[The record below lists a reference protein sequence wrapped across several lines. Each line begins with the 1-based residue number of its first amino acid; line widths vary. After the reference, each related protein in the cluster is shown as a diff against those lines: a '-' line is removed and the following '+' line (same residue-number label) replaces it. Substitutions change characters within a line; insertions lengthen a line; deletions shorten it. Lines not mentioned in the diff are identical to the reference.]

1 MADGDKIKQ
10 VFWNIAENA
19 VRAMRE
25 GGVLRVSIERMGDD
39 WQVSFADTGTG
50 MTPQQTEKIFEPFQ
64 SNFEG
69 GTGLGLAVVY
79 QIVQAH
85 EGKVWAR
92 SKPGQGTTFVLRL
105 RRLDA
110 ERSVAVG
117 SSRPWRR
124 SKPSQSH
131 SSGDSL
137 QRPPGQG
144 GRVANILVCD
154 DERSICEML
163 DIALRRE
170 GHRVETVNSGQ
181 AAKNKI
187 DGNLYDLIITDIKM
201 PNIDGI
207 EVLKHA
213 HRVSPDSPVILITA
227 VDDYEAAVEAVKA
240 GGASDYIRK
249 SPGLVDEIKLAI
261 NRVLEKLSL
270 SKQNFALRRDNAA
283 HNSLDN
289 IIGSSAAMEK
299 LKQTLRTVASTAST
313 VLIHGESGTGKE
325 LVARAVHI
333 CSPRAGEP
341 FVSVNCGAFPET
353 LLESE
358 LFGYLKGAFTG
369 ANQNKRGLFEVAGG
383 GTIFLDEISEM
394 TLAMQVKLLR
404 VLQERTV
411 RPVGGTSEIPIDVRV
426 IAATN
431 RDLDKAVAENLF
443 REDLYYR
450 LNVIPIRVPNL
461 RERREDIPLLANH
474 FQKKYAAA
482 AGRSILRVNKE
493 SLEALCGYEW
503 PGNVRQLE
511 NTVERAVAL
520 ETTEELHVELPAE
533 RPKARAAAAGVGISG
548 NMGEVAAGRGA
559 AARGRH
565 GNLRCRHRAHASA
578 DFAGALKRRA
588 DEGRRSAGNFL
599 PVVPAFDEEVR
610 AVAASSEPRVPS

>member
-1 MADGDKIKQ
+1 
-10 VFWNIAENA
+10 
-19 VRAMRE
+19 
-25 GGVLRVSIERMGDD
+25 
-39 WQVSFADTGTG
+39 
-50 MTPQQTEKIFEPFQ
+50 
-64 SNFEG
+64 
-69 GTGLGLAVVY
+69 
-79 QIVQAH
+79 
-85 EGKVWAR
+85 
-92 SKPGQGTTFVLRL
+92 
-105 RRLDA
+105 
-110 ERSVAVG
+110 
-117 SSRPWRR
+117 
-124 SKPSQSH
+124 
-131 SSGDSL
+131 
-137 QRPPGQG
+137 
-144 GRVANILVCD
+144 VANILVCD

-163 DIALRRE
+163 DIALRRD
-170 GHRVETVNSGQ
+170 GHRVETVQSGQ

-187 DGNLYDLIITDIKM
+187 DGNLFDLIITDIKM

-207 EVLKHA
+207 EVLRHA

-270 SKQNFALRRDNAA
+270 SKQNFALRRDAA
-283 HNSLDN
+283 SHNSLDN
-289 IIGSSAAMEK
+289 IIGSGPAMEK
-299 LKQTLRTVASTAST
+299 LKQTVRTVASTAST

-333 CSPRAGEP
+333 CSPRATEP
-341 FVSVNCGAFPET
+341 FVSVNCGAFPES

-411 RPVGGTSEIPIDVRV
+411 RPVGGTSEISIDVRV
-426 IAATN
+426 VAATN

-461 RERREDIPLLANH
+461 RERREDILLLANH
-474 FQKKYAAA
+474 FLKKYAGAA
-482 AGRSILRVNKE
+482 NRSILRVNKD
-493 SLEALCGYEW
+493 SLDALCDYEW

-520 ETTEELHVELPAE
+520 EMSDELHVELPAE
-533 RPKARAAAAGVGISG
+533 RPKARAAAAGAGVAGGMSEIGAGAVLPEGVGMEVYVANIERGLLQNALEHSSGVQTKAADLLGISY
-548 NMGEVAAGRGA
+548 RSF
-559 AARGRH
+559 RH
-565 GNLRCRHRAHASA
+565 LMKKYE
-578 DFAGALKRRA
+578 L
-588 DEGRRSAGNFL
+588 
-599 PVVPAFDEEVR
+599 
-610 AVAASSEPRVPS
+610 

>member
-1 MADGDKIKQ
+1 MRDGGTLK
-10 VFWNIAENA
+10 V
-19 VRAMRE
+19 
-25 GGVLRVSIERMGDD
+25 GIERLGDD

-92 SKPGQGTTFVLRL
+92 SKPGQGTTFVLQ
-105 RRLDA
+105 
-110 ERSVAVG
+110 VAPARCRTAHHRKAYDRKLTPE
-117 SSRPWRR
+117 S
-124 SKPSQSH
+124 PSAP
-131 SSGDSL
+131 
-137 QRPPGQG
+137 QRPKRSPHPRNSLPRQG
-144 GRVANILVCD
+144 KGGCVANILVCD

-163 DIALRRE
+163 DIALRRD
-170 GHRVETVNSGQ
+170 GHRVETVQSGQ

-187 DGNLYDLIITDIKM
+187 DGALYDLIITDIKM

-207 EVLKHA
+207 EVLRHA

-270 SKQNFALRRDNAA
+270 SKQNFALRRDAA
-283 HNSLDN
+283 SHNSLDN

-333 CSPRAGEP
+333 CSPRATEP

-474 FQKKYAAA
+474 FLKKYAAA
-482 AGRSILRVNKE
+482 ANRSILRVNKN
-493 SLEALCGYEW
+493 SLDALCDYEW

-520 ETTEELHVELPAE
+520 EMTDELHVELPAE
-533 RPKARAAAAGVGISG
+533 RPKARAAAAGVSAGMSEVAPGAVLPEGVGMEVYVANIERTLLQSALDRSNGVQTKAADLLGISY
-548 NMGEVAAGRGA
+548 RSF
-559 AARGRH
+559 RH
-565 GNLRCRHRAHASA
+565 LMKKYE
-578 DFAGALKRRA
+578 L
-588 DEGRRSAGNFL
+588 
-599 PVVPAFDEEVR
+599 
-610 AVAASSEPRVPS
+610 

>member
-1 MADGDKIKQ
+1 M
-10 VFWNIAENA
+10 
-19 VRAMRE
+19 
-25 GGVLRVSIERMGDD
+25 
-39 WQVSFADTGTG
+39 
-50 MTPQQTEKIFEPFQ
+50 
-64 SNFEG
+64 
-69 GTGLGLAVVY
+69 
-79 QIVQAH
+79 
-85 EGKVWAR
+85 
-92 SKPGQGTTFVLRL
+92 
-105 RRLDA
+105 
-110 ERSVAVG
+110 
-117 SSRPWRR
+117 
-124 SKPSQSH
+124 
-131 SSGDSL
+131 
-137 QRPPGQG
+137 
-144 GRVANILVCD
+144 ANILVCD

-163 DIALRRE
+163 DIALRRD
-170 GHRVETVNSGQ
+170 GHRVETVQSGQ

-187 DGNLYDLIITDIKM
+187 DGALYDLIITDIKM

-207 EVLKHA
+207 EVLRHA

-249 SPGLVDEIKLAI
+249 SPGLVDEIKLAT
-261 NRVLEKLSL
+261 NRMLEKLSL
-270 SKQNFALRRDNAA
+270 SKQNFALRRDAA
-283 HNSLDN
+283 SHNSLDN
-289 IIGSSAAMEK
+289 IIGSSPAMEK

-333 CSPRAGEP
+333 CSPRASEP

-404 VLQERTV
+404 VLQERSV

-431 RDLDKAVAENLF
+431 RDLDKAVAENQF

-474 FQKKYAAA
+474 FLKKYAAA
-482 AGRSILRVNKE
+482 ASRSIMRLNKN
-493 SLEALCGYEW
+493 SLDSLCGYEW

-520 ETTEELHVELPAE
+520 EMTDELHVELPAE
-533 RPKARAAAAGVGISG
+533 RPKARAAAAGAGASESVSEIAPGAVLPAGVGMEGYVAGIERSLLQNALDRSNGVQTKAADLLGISY
-548 NMGEVAAGRGA
+548 RSF
-559 AARGRH
+559 RH
-565 GNLRCRHRAHASA
+565 LMKKYGL
-578 DFAGALKRRA
+578 
-588 DEGRRSAGNFL
+588 
-599 PVVPAFDEEVR
+599 
-610 AVAASSEPRVPS
+610 